1 MRLLGSAH
9 GGLQKVLDGDLVPQ
23 SLIEQPLAGRQ
34 LAVGQ
39 DLDLQKTDWDKS
51 GSKVAHQ
58 LNYRDKQNLAVFL
71 YFSPLSK
78 TKIIKSFVCV
88 QKVFTPLKV

>member
-1 MRLLGSAH
+1 MRLLGRAH

-23 SLIEQPLAGRQ
+23 SLVEQPLAGRQ

-51 GSKVAHQ
+51 GSKVTHR
-58 LNYRDKQNLAVFL
+58 LNYRDKQNLACCFASL
-71 YFSPLSK
+71 R
-78 TKIIKSFVCV
+78 
-88 QKVFTPLKV
+88 